1 MSRCW
6 GEDCVFCSSWVK
18 MLWFWCGFVIFL
30 SVWSVEEYGVLK
42 FPTIIVLVS
51 ISSFRTNNSLL
62 CISGWSCVKCTY
74 FMIYLLIWNFL
85 QDFLWS
91 WSDGNDFSWFCL
103 SGMYLNSPSFL
114 KSVFTGYNILNWKFY
129 SFTALNISSHSLW
142 ACSISHETSAVSLI
156 GFLLYVI

>member
-18 MLWFWCGFVIFL
+18 MLWFRCGFVIFS
-30 SVWSVEEYGVLK
+30 SVWSVNWGQWGVEVPYCYGL
-42 FPTIIVLVS
+42 
-51 ISSFRTNNSLL
+51 SLL
-62 CISGWSCVKCTY
+62 CISGWSCVRCTY